1 MPNAGANIPGILFD
15 VAGASLA
22 VHLAACFITNRRLS
36 SHRELA
42 ETLFGVP
49 NRPLGTPGGFRLL
62 RFRFFFPIR
71 RMPQEMLSLGMEVKL
86 PLAAAR
92 LSGLCFLCAVLGFFA
107 SLFVVASQ

>member
-1 MPNAGANIPGILFD
+1 MPSGGADIPGILFD

-22 VHLAACFITNRRLS
+22 VHLVACFITNRRLS
-36 SHRELA
+36 SHCELA

-49 NRPLGTPGGFRLL
+49 NRPLGTPDGFRLL
-62 RFRFFFPIR
+62 RIRYFLPIR
-71 RMPQEMLSLGMEVKL
+71 RMPKEMLSLGMEVKL

-92 LSGLCFLCAVLGFFA
+92 FSGLCFLCAVVGFFS